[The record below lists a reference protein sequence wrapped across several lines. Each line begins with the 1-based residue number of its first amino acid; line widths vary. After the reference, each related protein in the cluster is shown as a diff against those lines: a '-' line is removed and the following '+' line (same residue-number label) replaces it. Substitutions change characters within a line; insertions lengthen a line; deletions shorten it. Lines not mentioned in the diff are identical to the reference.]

1 VFPST
6 YMDVCRGQLFR
17 GGQVFLLTVAFRRN
31 SLERHG
37 TSRERP
43 SEPWH
48 AGVISSSGKPVF
60 AKQNFSPRPSRGFT
74 AFCLLLGFALLL
86 LPAPLRAESLE
97 DAAHELAMK
106 VCLAAHKQPV
116 KVAWQ
121 ESPPSSGYLSDARKK
136 VFLDQISACGM
147 VPAEN
152 SDAPALMVTMQ
163 VTASRALLIA
173 YWTDTTAGRQT
184 YMVEIPRAALFV
196 ARETS
201 PEPQLQREL
210 LWQQEKPIQSAME
223 WQDGGTQERYLF
235 LLSDGLFIRCRF
247 ENGVWKAIDSADLP
261 ASGRRSRSGD
271 ESIFYSHAKDKIE
284 LIVHNKICDFTN
296 SGRISFSCAGS
307 DPGEKA
313 AELSSTCQESHR
325 YLSSGKGDYTQL
337 DRIISKRAT
346 GSGTVASPEESYSS
360 SVDMPG
366 PVLDIS
372 MTENSKAASAVVKN
386 LSTGNYEVYRITA
399 VCND

>member
-1 VFPST
+1 
-6 YMDVCRGQLFR
+6 
-17 GGQVFLLTVAFRRN
+17 
-31 SLERHG
+31 
-37 TSRERP
+37 
-43 SEPWH
+43 
-48 AGVISSSGKPVF
+48 
-60 AKQNFSPRPSRGFT
+60 
-74 AFCLLLGFALLL
+74 
-86 LPAPLRAESLE
+86 
-97 DAAHELAMK
+97 MK
-106 VCLAAHKQPV
+106 VCLAGHKQPV

-121 ESPPSSGYLSDARKK
+121 ESQSSGYLSDARKK

-147 VPAEN
+147 APAEN
-152 SDAPALMVTMQ
+152 SDAPVLMVTMQ

-173 YWTDTTAGRQT
+173 YWTDTTAGKQA

-247 ENGVWKAIDSADLP
+247 ENGVWKVIDSAELP

-284 LIVHNKICDFTN
+284 LILHNKICDFTN
-296 SGRISFSCAGS
+296 SGRISLSCAGG

-313 AELSSTCQESHR
+313 AELSSTCEESHR
-325 YLSSGKGDYTQL
+325 YLSSGQGDYTQL
-337 DRIISKRAT
+337 DRIISKRGT
-346 GSGTVASPEESYSS
+346 GNGTVASEESYSS

-399 VCND
+399 VCNN